1 MICRNPHCETP
12 VYFFFEEI
20 IVKRLLFG
28 FVSVL
33 VLFAAGIAD
42 AADYPTRPL
51 RIVVPFPPGGTI
63 DVQARSLGAQLFETF
78 KQPVIVDNRPGAG
91 TTIGTGYAA
100 KATPDGYTL
109 LLALRTIAVS
119 PAVYAKL
126 SFDPVKDF
134 EPISLVEFTY
144 WVFCTHPSLPARTFK
159 EFMTLAKARPG
170 VLNYAVTG
178 IGTDNHLTMAQ
189 FQRAAG
195 IQMGQIPYSGG
206 GPAVIALLGG
216 QVDVML
222 VPGPLSIPHIK
233 SGKMRPI
240 AILANARA
248 PSLPEVPTM
257 AEEGYKGF
265 GGGGWSGL
273 FAPKGTPDKI
283 IQLLNAEVQ
292 KYVRRNRETGTL
304 FIEGIQVPESSTP
317 KAMATLVREEVAK
330 WQRVAREIGI
340 KPE

>member
-1 MICRNPHCETP
+1 
-12 VYFFFEEI
+12 
-20 IVKRLLFG
+20 VKRLLPG
-28 FVSVL
+28 FCAILFIV
-33 VLFAAGIAD
+33 FAAAVAS
-42 AADYPTRPL
+42 AADYPDRPV
-51 RIVVPFPPGGTI
+51 RIIVPFPPGGTI

-78 KQPVIVDNRPGAG
+78 KQPVIVENRPGAG

-100 KATPDGYTL
+100 KATPDGHTL
-109 LLALRTIAVS
+109 LLTLRTIAVS

-134 EPISLVEFTY
+134 QPISLVESTF

-159 EFMTLAKARPG
+159 EFLALAKAQPG
-170 VLNYAVTG
+170 KLNWGITG
-178 IGTDNHLTMAQ
+178 IGTDNHLTMEQ

-195 IQMGQIPYSGG
+195 IQAGQIPYAGG

-216 QVDVML
+216 EVDVML
-222 VPGPLSIPHIK
+222 VPGPLSVPHIK

-240 AILANARA
+240 AIFAKSRA
-248 PSLPEVPTM
+248 PVIPDVPTIV
-257 AEEGYKGF
+257 EEGYPGF
-265 GGGGWSGL
+265 GGGAWSGL

-283 IQLLNAEVQ
+283 VQLLNTEVR

-304 FIEGIQVPESSTP
+304 FVEGIEVPESSSP
-317 KAMATLVREEVAK
+317 KEMAALVREEVAK
-330 WQRVAREIGI
+330 WKRVAKEVGI

>member
-1 MICRNPHCETP
+1 MPNMNNLIGLQET
-12 VYFFFEEI
+12 
-20 IVKRLLFG
+20 IVKRLPIGFG
-28 FVSVL
+28 VL
-33 VLFAAGIAD
+33 LAILFAAGVA
-42 AADYPTRPL
+42 ASADYPTRPV

-63 DVQARSLGAQLFETF
+63 DLQARSLAAQLVETF

-100 KATPDGYTL
+100 KATPDGHTL

-126 SFDPVKDF
+126 SFDPIRDF
-134 EPISLVEFTY
+134 DPISLVESTY
-144 WVFCTHPSLPARTFK
+144 WVFCTHPSLPAKSFK
-159 EFMTLAKARPG
+159 EFIALAKSRPG
-170 VLNYAVTG
+170 ALNVGNTG
-178 IGTDNHLTMAQ
+178 VGTDNHLTMEQ

-195 IQMGQIPYSGG
+195 IQVGQIPYSGG

-216 QVDVML
+216 QVEALL

-240 AILANARA
+240 AIFNDRRA
-248 PSLPEVPTM
+248 PSLPDVPTIT
-257 AEEGYKGF
+257 EEGYAGF
-265 GGGGWSGL
+265 GGGAWSGL
-273 FAPKGTPDKI
+273 FAPKGTPEKI
-283 IQLLNAEVQ
+283 IRLLNAEVQ
-292 KYVRRNRETGTL
+292 KYVRHNRETGTL

-317 KAMATLVREEVAK
+317 QAMATLVRNEVAK
-330 WQRVAREIGI
+330 WQRIAKEVGL

>member
-1 MICRNPHCETP
+1 M
-12 VYFFFEEI
+12 
-20 IVKRLLFG
+20 KRLLSGFG
-28 FVSVL
+28 AIL
-33 VLFAAGIAD
+33 VVFAAGVAG

-63 DVQARSLGAQLFETF
+63 DVQARSLGAQLFETY
-78 KQPVIVDNRPGAG
+78 KQPVIVENRAGAG

-134 EPISLVEFTY
+134 EPISLVEYTY
-144 WVFCTHPSLPARTFK
+144 WVFCAHPSLPAKSFK

-170 VLNYAVTG
+170 VLNSAVTG
-178 IGTDNHLTMAQ
+178 IGTDNHLTMEQ

-195 IQMGQIPYSGG
+195 IKMGQIPYAGG
-206 GPAVIALLGG
+206 GPGVIALLGG
-216 QVDVML
+216 QADVML

-248 PSLPEVPTM
+248 PSLPDVPTM
-257 AEEGYKGF
+257 DEEGYKGF

-273 FAPKGTPDKI
+273 FAPKGTPEKI

-304 FIEGIQVPESSTP
+304 FIEGIQVPASSTP
-317 KAMATLVREEVAK
+317 KEMAALVRDEVAM
-330 WQRVAREIGI
+330 WQRVAKEIGI